1 VAAFGL
7 FALGFAVHE
16 RWYRLVG
23 LAVLA
28 VTLARLL
35 LIDLAGLPPN
45 QRILTF
51 ILLGVML
58 LAVSFVYTRLRGHR
72 S

>member
-1 VAAFGL
+1 
-7 FALGFAVHE
+7 
-16 RWYRLVG
+16 
-23 LAVLA
+23 VLA
-28 VTLARLL
+28 FTLGRLL
-35 LIDLAGLPPN
+35 FVDLSGLPPN

-58 LAVSFVYTRLRGHR
+58 LAVSYVYTRLRGNR

>member
-1 VAAFGL
+1 
-7 FALGFAVHE
+7 
-16 RWYRLVG
+16 VG

-28 VTLARLL
+28 VTLVRLL

-58 LAVSFVYTRLRGHR
+58 LAVSFVYTRLRGNR